1 MKIFHIVSN
10 KEWGGGEQ
18 YVYDLSQR
26 QMADGI
32 DVTIFCKPVEAIMQK
47 YQEAGM
53 KVIPLAL
60 GGALDI
66 RSAWKMAKAIR
77 SQESGDSSQESG
89 DGRLILHAHN
99 FKDAFTACYARCLA
113 GNKQV
118 RVVMCR
124 HLTRKGKNTLLYRW
138 LYRHLD
144 RLIFDSELSKSEF
157 LSTGPTIDETKL
169 GIVHTSI
176 VVTEEGDRSQ
186 ETGDRSQESVVR
198 SKYQIPEDCVIG
210 MFHGRLDPE
219 KGLDTLL
226 EAVAQIKE
234 RNFRLVLVG
243 RGSEEYT
250 AHLKQVVQ
258 EKGIADKV
266 VFAGFVHPVL
276 PYVAAA
282 DFGILASTVQEGC
295 PLSPQEYMSQ
305 GRPVVVTNNGG
316 QREYVVQEQNGL
328 LVPPGDAK
336 ALAEAMAR
344 LIDDAALRQ
353 RLGQQA
359 KTDFDDHLN
368 YDHYYEHIKKIYEE

>member
-1 MKIFHIVSN
+1 MKIFHLVSN

-18 YVYDLSQR
+18 YVYDLSRR

-32 DVTIFCKPVEAIMQK
+32 DVTIFCKPVEVILQK
-47 YQEAGM
+47 YQEVGM

-60 GGALDI
+60 GGALDVI
-66 RSAWKMAKAIR
+66 SAWKIAKVIR
-77 SQESGDSSQESG
+77 SQEPGASSLS
-89 DGRLILHAHN
+89 LHAHN

-138 LYRHLD
+138 LYRNLD
-144 RLIFDSELSKSEF
+144 RLIFVSELSKSAF
-157 LSTGPTIDETKL
+157 LSTHPTIDEAKL
-169 GIVHTSI
+169 GMAHPSI
-176 VVTEEGDRSQ
+176 VVP
-186 ETGDRSQESVVR
+186 ETVIAVNIRALYE
-198 SKYQIPEDCVIG
+198 IPQDCVIG

-226 EAVAQIKE
+226 EAVEQIKE
-234 RNFRLVLVG
+234 RNFLLVLVG
-243 RGSEEYT
+243 RGSKEYT

-258 EKGIADKV
+258 EKGIAEKV
-266 VFAGFVHPVL
+266 MFAGFVHPVL

-282 DFGILASTVQEGC
+282 DFGILASTVQESC
-295 PLSPQEYMSQ
+295 SLSTQEYMSQ

-316 QREYVVQEQNGL
+316 QREYVVEEQNGL

-344 LIDDAALRQ
+344 LVDDAALRQ

-359 KTDFDDHLN
+359 KADFDDHLN
-368 YDHYYEHIKKIYEE
+368 YAHYYEQIKKIYEE

>member
-26 QMADGI
+26 QRTEGI
-32 DVTIFCKPVEAIMQK
+32 DVTIFCKPVKAIIQK

-66 RSAWKMAKAIR
+66 RSAWKMAKVIENH
-77 SQESGDSSQESG
+77 SN
-89 DGRLILHAHN
+89 IHAHN
-99 FKDAFTACYARCLA
+99 FKDAFTACYAKCLA
-113 GNKQV
+113 RNKQV

-144 RLIFDSELSKSEF
+144 RLIFDSELSRSVF
-157 LSTGPTIDETKL
+157 LSTRPTIDEAKL

-176 VVTEEGDRSQ
+176 VVP
-186 ETGDRSQESVVR
+186 ETFEKTDLRREFQMPS
-198 SKYQIPEDCVIG
+198 DCVIG

-226 EAVAQIKE
+226 EAVAQIKDKP
-234 RNFRLVLVG
+234 FRLVLVG
-243 RGSEEYT
+243 RGSEDYT
-250 AHLKQVVQ
+250 AHLHQMA
-258 EKGIADKV
+258 EDKGISDKV
-266 VFAGFVHPVL
+266 IFAGFRHPVL
-276 PYVAAA
+276 SVVAAT

-305 GRPVVVTNNGG
+305 GHPVVVTNNGG
-316 QREYVVQEQNGL
+316 QREYVVQEHNGL

-336 ALAEAMAR
+336 ALAEAIAR
-344 LIDDAALRQ
+344 LVNDAALRQ
-353 RLGQQA
+353 RLGAQA
-359 KTDFDDHLN
+359 KADFDDHLN
-368 YDHYYEHIKKIYEE
+368 YDHYYEQIKKIYEE

>member
-26 QMADGI
+26 QRTEGI
-32 DVTIFCKPVEAIMQK
+32 DVTIFCKPVEAIIQK

-66 RSAWKMAKAIR
+66 RSAWKMAKVIENH
-77 SQESGDSSQESG
+77 SN
-89 DGRLILHAHN
+89 IHAHN
-99 FKDAFTACYARCLA
+99 FKDAFTACYAKCLA

-144 RLIFDSELSKSEF
+144 RLIFDSELSRSVF
-157 LSTGPTIDETKL
+157 LSTRPTIDEAKL

-176 VVTEEGDRSQ
+176 VVTEVGNGREGVRR
-186 ETGDRSQESVVR
+186 EEVR

-219 KGLDTLL
+219 KGLDVLL

-234 RNFRLVLVG
+234 KPFRLVLVG

-250 AHLKQVVQ
+250 AHLKQ
-258 EKGIADKV
+258 
-266 VFAGFVHPVL
+266 
-276 PYVAAA
+276 
-282 DFGILASTVQEGC
+282 TVQD
-295 PLSPQEYMSQ
+295 L
-305 GRPVVVTNNGG
+305 
-316 QREYVVQEQNGL
+316 
-328 LVPPGDAK
+328 
-336 ALAEAMAR
+336 
-344 LIDDAALRQ
+344 
-353 RLGQQA
+353 
-359 KTDFDDHLN
+359 
-368 YDHYYEHIKKIYEE
+368 

>member
-32 DVTIFCKPVEAIMQK
+32 DVTIFCKPVEAIIQK
-47 YQEAGM
+47 YQKAGM

-60 GGALDI
+60 GGVLDI
-66 RSAWKMAKAIR
+66 GSAWQMAKVIDDH
-77 SQESGDSSQESG
+77 SN
-89 DGRLILHAHN
+89 IHAHN
-99 FKDAFTACYARCLA
+99 FKDAFTACYARCIA
-113 GNKQV
+113 RKKAV

-157 LSTGPTIDETKL
+157 LSTHPTIDEAKL

-176 VVTEEGDRSQ
+176 VVPEAVTTVDIRAQYG
-186 ETGDRSQESVVR
+186 
-198 SKYQIPEDCVIG
+198 IPEDCVVG

-234 RNFRLVLVG
+234 KNFWLVLVG

-258 EKGIADKV
+258 EKGIAEKV

-276 PYVAAA
+276 PYVAGA

-344 LIDDAALRQ
+344 LVDDAALRQ

-359 KTDFDDHLN
+359 KADFDDHLN
-368 YDHYYEHIKKIYEE
+368 YEHYYAQIKRVYS

>member
-26 QMADGI
+26 QRTEGI

-66 RSAWKMAKAIR
+66 RSAWKMAKVIENH
-77 SQESGDSSQESG
+77 SN
-89 DGRLILHAHN
+89 IHAHN
-99 FKDAFTACYARCLA
+99 FKDAFTACYAKCLA
-113 GNKQV
+113 GNKHV

-138 LYRHLD
+138 LYLHLD
-144 RLIFDSELSKSEF
+144 RLIFDSELSRSVF
-157 LSTGPTIDETKL
+157 LSTRPTIDEAKL

-176 VVTEEGDRSQ
+176 VVGEVGNGREGVRREE
-186 ETGDRSQESVVR
+186 VR

-219 KGLDTLL
+219 KGLDVLL

-234 RNFRLVLVG
+234 KPFRLVLVG

-258 EKGIADKV
+258 EKGIAEKV

-305 GRPVVVTNNGG
+305 GHPVVVTNNGG
-316 QREYVVQEQNGL
+316 QREYVVQEHNGL

-336 ALAEAMAR
+336 ALAEAIAR
-344 LIDDAALRQ
+344 LVDDAALRQ
-353 RLGQQA
+353 RLGAQA
-359 KTDFDDHLN
+359 KADFDDHLN
-368 YDHYYEHIKKIYEE
+368 YDHYYEQIKKIYEE